1 MNIFTE
7 KNVLPMLFKETKPFD
22 SDDYIYEIKFDGY
35 RGIVYLDKEKV
46 TIRSRNNKDV
56 TAIYPELHSLNKC
69 CSKKCILDGELI
81 VMGENGPDFF
91 KMQKRGRM
99 KNKDKIEK
107 ERQENPVIFVV
118 FDILYYDNQDLTS
131 LPLITRKKYLEKYIK
146 ENDNLIISKYI
157 YKDGKNFFQ
166 KIKKQGLEGVVA
178 KKIDSP
184 YIIGKRTNLW
194 AKFKAIKEDDFWI
207 LGYKEIDKV
216 IKTILVGKKINNKI
230 VSYGEVNF
238 PNYDNQ
244 QILKK
249 FTKNNKS
256 TKPYFNFD
264 NIVWLK
270 LGLKATIRF
279 KEITDNNSLRH
290 ATFMK
295 FVD

>member
-56 TAIYPELHSLNKC
+56 TAIYPELHNLNKC

-157 YKDGKNFFQ
+157 YKDGK
-166 KIKKQGLEGVVA
+166 
-178 KKIDSP
+178 
-184 YIIGKRTNLW
+184 
-194 AKFKAIKEDDFWI
+194 KFY
-207 LGYKEIDKV
+207 L
-216 IKTILVGKKINNKI
+216 L
-230 VSYGEVNF
+230 
-238 PNYDNQ
+238 
-244 QILKK
+244 
-249 FTKNNKS
+249 
-256 TKPYFNFD
+256 
-264 NIVWLK
+264 
-270 LGLKATIRF
+270 
-279 KEITDNNSLRH
+279 
-290 ATFMK
+290 
-295 FVD
+295 